1 MSGRPVR
8 VRELAGWGFDDYEFR
23 PESFEQDR
31 LAIARNLAAKQIP
44 SKQHDALLG
53 PETAKLGEAFRNLS
67 SRSDLIAEM
76 IGLEWSLG
84 VVDLRNLIAFQRR
97 LFFNPDVPKFE
108 IPPPHDWPGLL
119 SLCFGPPKPVQC
131 DLVED
136 TPTRSLVLQSTNPNL
151 HIRLTADAT
160 WPIKLHSGSP
170 FFEVARFRERW
181 FLRDGYHRAYAL
193 LKAGVSEAPAVIVKA
208 KTIEELGATE
218 PWFFP
223 ENILFSSSPP
233 YVRDFLDDKLIVEYD
248 RPALLKTIRIS
259 MEEILAPVT
268 VTGGSK

>member
-1 MSGRPVR
+1 MSHRQVR

-23 PESFEQDR
+23 PEGFEQER
-31 LAIARNLAAKQIP
+31 LAIARNLAAKQTL
-44 SKQHDALLG
+44 SKQPDALLAS
-53 PETAKLGEAFRNLS
+53 ESARLADAFRNLS
-67 SRSDLIAEM
+67 SRSDLVAEM
-76 IGLEWSLG
+76 AGLEWSLG
-84 VVDLRNLIAFQRR
+84 VVDLRTLIAFQRR
-97 LFFNPDVPKFE
+97 LFFNPAVPKFE
-108 IPPPHDWPGLL
+108 IPPPEDWPGLL
-119 SLCFGPPKPVQC
+119 SLSFGPPKPVHC

-151 HIRLTADAT
+151 HVRLTADAT

-193 LKAGVSEAPAVIVKA
+193 LKAGLSEVPAVIVNA

-218 PWFFP
+218 LWFFP
-223 ENILFSSSPP
+223 ENILFSASPP
-233 YVRDFLDDKLIVEYD
+233 YVRDFLDDNLIVEYD
-248 RPALLKTIRIS
+248 RPALVKTIRIS

-268 VTGGSK
+268 VTGGNK